1 MSERFITSTLNR
13 KDGSS
18 DNLLR
23 PSRFADFPGQHDAKA
38 LLELMVHAAVGR
50 NEPLEHIL
58 LSGPPGLGK
67 TSLAYI
73 IANEKNCTLKS
84 SSGPAIE
91 KPGDLAGLLTSL
103 SEGDILFIDEIHR
116 LNPVVEEYLYSAM
129 EDFFIDIV
137 LEQGPGA
144 RSVRLNIPHFT
155 LLGATTRQGMLSA
168 PLRSRFAVN
177 VRLDYYDDDS
187 LVEIIFRSAR
197 ILETQI
203 DEDGALELARR
214 CRGTPRIA
222 NNLLRMAR
230 NYAQV
235 KADSVITAAVAAQAI
250 GMLKIDPDGLDD
262 TDNRILEAIICNFGG
277 GPVGVKNI
285 SVTVSEDEGTL
296 EEVYEP
302 FLIQKGYLVRTPRG
316 RVATPK
322 AYEKLGMK
330 PLRKNSRNN
339 SSQMELFD

>member
-23 PSRFADFPGQHDAKA
+23 PSRFADFPGQQDAKD
-38 LLELMVHAAVGR
+38 LLELMVRASAGR

-73 IANEKNCTLKS
+73 IANEKECTLKS

-177 VRLDYYDDDS
+177 VRLDYYDDAS
-187 LVEIIFRSAR
+187 LVEIIKRSSR
-197 ILETQI
+197 ILETAI
-203 DEDGALELARR
+203 EDDGALELARR

-235 KADSVITAAVAAQAI
+235 KADSVITAEVAAQAVN
-250 GMLKIDPDGLDD
+250 MLKIDPDGLDD
-262 TDNRILEAIICNFGG
+262 IDNRILEAIICNFNG

-285 SVTVSEDEGTL
+285 SVTVGEEEGTL

-322 AYEKLGMK
+322 AYEKLGIAGSARKSKDSDQMK
-330 PLRKNSRNN
+330 
-339 SSQMELFD
+339 LF

>member
-18 DNLLR
+18 DNMLR
-23 PSRFADFPGQHDAKA
+23 PQFFADFPGQDDAKA
-38 LLELMVHAAVGR
+38 LLELMVRAAAGR
-50 NEPLEHIL
+50 DEPLEHIL

-144 RSVRLNIPHFT
+144 RSVRLSIPHFT

-177 VRLDYYDDDS
+177 VRLDYYDDGS
-187 LVEIIFRSAR
+187 LMEIIKRSAR
-197 ILETQI
+197 ILETEI
-203 DEDGALELARR
+203 DDDGALELARR

-235 KADSVITAAVAAQAI
+235 KAEGIVTAKVASQAVN
-250 GMLKIDPDGLDD
+250 MLKIDPDGLDD
-262 TDNRILEAIICNFGG
+262 IDNRILEAIICNFNG

-285 SVTVSEDEGTL
+285 SVTVGEEEGTL

-316 RVATPK
+316 RVATAK
-322 AYEKLGMK
+322 AYDKLGVSGST
-330 PLRKNSRNN
+330 RKSKQDNN
-339 SSQMELFD
+339 QIDLF

>member
-1 MSERFITSTLNR
+1 MSERFITSTLNKR
-13 KDGSS
+13 DPGS

-23 PSRFADFPGQHDAKA
+23 PSLFAEFPGQDDAKA
-38 LLELMVHAAVGR
+38 LLELMVRAASGR
-50 NEPLEHIL
+50 GEPLEHIL

-73 IANEKNCTLKS
+73 IANEKGAALKS

-103 SEGDILFIDEIHR
+103 GEGDILFIDEIHR

-177 VRLDYYDDDS
+177 VRLDYYDDAS
-187 LVEIIFRSAR
+187 LVEIIRRSAR
-197 ILETQI
+197 ILETEI
-203 DEDGALELARR
+203 EPGGALELARR

-235 KADSVITAAVAAQAI
+235 KADSVITREVAARAI

-262 TDNRILEAIICNFGG
+262 IDNRILEAIICNFGG
-277 GPVGVKNI
+277 GPVGLKNI
-285 SVTVSEDEGTL
+285 AVTVGEDEGTI

-316 RVATPK
+316 RTATAK
-322 AYEKLGMK
+322 SYDKLGVAGGRAGRGRQ
-330 PLRKNSRNN
+330 PDLI
-339 SSQMELFD
+339 

>member
-23 PSRFADFPGQHDAKA
+23 PQFFADFPGQDDAKA
-38 LLELMVHAAVGR
+38 LLELMVRAAAGR
-50 NEPLEHIL
+50 DEPLEHIL

-177 VRLDYYDDDS
+177 VRLDYYDDAS
-187 LVEIIFRSAR
+187 LMEIIKRSAR
-197 ILETQI
+197 ILETGI
-203 DEDGALELARR
+203 DNEGALELARR

-235 KADSVITAAVAAQAI
+235 KAEGIVTGKVASQAVN
-250 GMLKIDPDGLDD
+250 MLKIDPDGLDD
-262 TDNRILEAIICNFGG
+262 IDNRILEAIVCNFNG

-285 SVTVSEDEGTL
+285 SVTVGEEEGTL

-316 RVATPK
+316 RVATAK
-322 AYEKLGMK
+322 AYEKLGVSAMAK
-330 PLRKNSRNN
+330 KGKNNN
-339 SSQMELFD
+339 NQMDLF

>member
-23 PSRFADFPGQHDAKA
+23 PSHFADFPGQHDAKA
-38 LLELMVHAAVGR
+38 LLELMVRAAAGR

-73 IANEKNCTLKS
+73 IANEKECTLKS

-177 VRLDYYDDDS
+177 VRLDYYDDAS
-187 LVEIIFRSAR
+187 LVEIIKRSSR
-197 ILETQI
+197 ILATEI
-203 DEDGALELARR
+203 EEDGALELARR

-235 KADSVITAAVAAQAI
+235 KADSVITAEVAAQAVN
-250 GMLKIDPDGLDD
+250 MLKIDPDGLDD
-262 TDNRILEAIICNFGG
+262 IDNRILEAIICNFNG

-285 SVTVSEDEGTL
+285 AVTVGEEEGTL

-322 AYEKLGMK
+322 AYDKLGISGSA
-330 PLRKNSRNN
+330 RKNKN
-339 SSQMELFD
+339 SDQMNLF